1 MAPVQVVAKA
11 LLRALDRDRAEIVVI
26 PGPGRL
32 MRALMDYFPGM
43 GPWMNR
49 QIGVTKTLRE
59 VQAFRKS

>member
-1 MAPVQVVAKA
+1 M
-11 LLRALDRDRAEIVVI
+11 
-26 PGPGRL
+26 PGPSRL